1 MDSNWSQE
9 TDPGSE
15 TKYFIAHRTASSMST
30 NILASFLLLPSP
42 TGEYVTDPDDTCTQ
56 SGLTQKR
63 NSRVQASWRTSGK
76 PVSPT
81 LRAGSY
87 KIVTL
92 WWPWP
97 TQPSVWPATETAQ
110 SREMEKP
117 RNLVCSA
124 RTCKDTQGHGRPASS
139 ANPPYTLLAELPF
152 SFGYRILLT
161 TLINLTKVSFN
172 FSHTA
177 FN

>member
-1 MDSNWSQE
+1 
-9 TDPGSE
+9 
-15 TKYFIAHRTASSMST
+15 MSI
-30 NILASFLLLPSP
+30 NILTSFLLLPSP
-42 TGEYVTDPDDTCTQ
+42 TGEYVMDPDDIWTQ
-56 SGLTQKR
+56 TGLLQKR
-63 NSRVQASWRTSGK
+63 NSRVQASWRNSGK

-87 KIVTL
+87 TIVML

-97 TQPSVWPATETAQ
+97 TQLSVRPATETAQ

-124 RTCKDTQGHGRPASS
+124 RTCKDTQGHGRSASS
-139 ANPPYTLLAELPF
+139 DNPPYTFFAELQF
-152 SFGYRILLT
+152 SSGYRILLT
-161 TLINLTKVSFN
+161 TLINLTQVSFN